1 MKEFKFRISADVA
14 DLEAQFKSGA
24 NQLAKFVQGIDKAE
38 NKLEKLQETGTYLSQ
53 MDAALSSLASKYP
66 NIFKQIFGNVDADIK
81 NAIKPILEIQKLMST
96 VVNQTGSKLQNILG
110 GTGGT
115 AEEFKEIANTMSV
128 LSKALGKNAPD
139 FSFLE
144 GAGDATEKANKLLDV
159 LQDII
164 QETYNFKNIGSDSVG
179 AVLDEIA
186 ESSTNAA
193 SKIDE
198 LKTKIKELISIANKK
213 KEELYTKED
222 ILGEL
227 ESPKNISKSTQYLK
241 NRWSDLIK
249 LMQESQ
255 EARAKFNKGEM
266 LSEADYESLLKYID
280 AVSKLRATVDTI
292 NSGKMSVNANIFDQI
307 RMQLSKLPQTLPYL
321 ENLQQRI
328 QPKTPKK
335 KGKTSQ
341 VESSKAPVQTTKAYA
356 KKKKQREKYIE
367 FKKE

>member
-1 MKEFKFRISADVA
+1 MKEFKFRISADVS

-164 QETYNFKNIGSDSVG
+164 Q
-179 AVLDEIA
+179 
-186 ESSTNAA
+186 
-193 SKIDE
+193 
-198 LKTKIKELISIANKK
+198 
-213 KEELYTKED
+213 D
-222 ILGEL
+222 I
-227 ESPKNISKSTQYLK
+227 
-241 NRWSDLIK
+241 
-249 LMQESQ
+249 
-255 EARAKFNKGEM
+255 
-266 LSEADYESLLKYID
+266 
-280 AVSKLRATVDTI
+280 
-292 NSGKMSVNANIFDQI
+292 
-307 RMQLSKLPQTLPYL
+307 
-321 ENLQQRI
+321 
-328 QPKTPKK
+328 
-335 KGKTSQ
+335 
-341 VESSKAPVQTTKAYA
+341 
-356 KKKKQREKYIE
+356 
-367 FKKE
+367 